1 MTIQNNRPFAA
12 RTLLHSDE
20 QQSIQNN
27 RPFAARTLLH
37 SDEQQS
43 PHKHLGSSA
52 DAQAKAP
59 FVSSTL
65 RLSSSSTVSSAL
77 RTPAGTGV
85 ALKVPRLLVPRE
97 REFHSCWHSLAVLL
111 RPTRLRFYS
120 TPVRLFRHTSG
131 ANSRFAGKALALSM
145 VLHIAGFLS
154 LPYLPS
160 GSLRRGLPA
169 QPAFSEP
176 GKIYYRLTLMD
187 LSEKIPRIDPQARG
201 RQAASPS
208 LVARLAPPESSE
220 THAKLTIILR
230 PPHPDNDKQSIYQSV
245 AAPDLRI
252 TPDLK
257 LPNLLFQAAAV
268 PKPEFRFNPN
278 DSKPRE
284 VKKSVVAESAPT
296 LTTAFNSSV
305 IPLAELPR
313 EQPRLPVPP
322 PPMASTP
329 SQEALATPDGALS
342 ASKVGSGLVTIGK
355 DPGQATAAFSLPIGD
370 RWSEI
375 SISSAGG
382 ASGVAGG
389 KPGGKANGPNTGEGT
404 GGDRST
410 GLGHSD
416 SHGSGT
422 AEVLTI
428 DGNGP
433 ESPSLLDPML
443 PENMV
448 FAVPASVLPRKK
460 AFVVSAGPIG
470 GGGLDVYGALH
481 CGKIDTIFL
490 PMQGASWTLQFC
502 QAKREAATN
511 ESRGRSLAI
520 RLEQGLVPPEVELR
534 FDFRRLPVPRGT
546 AHKLILLKGFIRAD
560 GGVEQVEVFRG
571 VQPQMDEAARIA
583 FRRWRFKPAMR
594 ESQPVEVEILVG
606 IPSDMPVVRVPPS
619 N

>member
-1 MTIQNNRPFAA
+1 VT
-12 RTLLHSDE
+12 
-20 QQSIQNN
+20 IQNN

-52 DAQAKAP
+52 DAQGRAP
-59 FVSSTL
+59 FVTSTL
-65 RLSSSSTVSSAL
+65 RLPSGSTVPSAL
-77 RTPAGTGV
+77 RTPARTGV
-85 ALKVPRLLVPRE
+85 ELRVPRLLVPRE

-111 RPTRLRFYS
+111 RPTRLRLYTTRVQLFQH
-120 TPVRLFRHTSG
+120 TPG
-131 ANSRFAGKALALSM
+131 ANSRFAGKALALSI
-145 VLHIAGFLS
+145 VLHIAGFLW
-154 LPYLPS
+154 LPYRPS
-160 GSLRRGLPA
+160 GSLRRALPA
-169 QPAFSEP
+169 RPAFSEP

-201 RQAASPS
+201 PQAASPS
-208 LVARLAPPESSE
+208 LVAPSPPESTE

-230 PPHPDNDKQSIYQSV
+230 PPHPDNAKQSIYQSV

-257 LPNLLFQAAAV
+257 LPNLILQAAAV
-268 PKPEFRFNPN
+268 PKPQFRFNPN
-278 DSKPRE
+278 DSKPLE

-296 LTTAFNSSV
+296 LATAVNSSV
-305 IPLAELPR
+305 IPLAELPGV
-313 EQPRLPVPP
+313 QPHLPVPP
-322 PPMASTP
+322 PPPASTQ
-329 SQEALATPDGALS
+329 SQESLSTPDGALS
-342 ASKVGSGLVTIGK
+342 AGKVGSGLVTIRK

-370 RWSEI
+370 SWSEI

-382 ASGVAGG
+382 ASGVAGD
-389 KPGGKANGPNTGEGT
+389 KPGGNANGRNTGEGT
-404 GGDRST
+404 GGDAST

-416 SHGSGT
+416 SRGSGT

-428 DGNGP
+428 GGNGS
-433 ESPSLLDPML
+433 ESLSLLDPML

-481 CGKIDTIFL
+481 CGKIDTIFVQMRG
-490 PMQGASWTLQFC
+490 PSWTLQFC
-502 QAKREAATN
+502 QAKRKAATN

-520 RLEQGLVPPEVELR
+520 RLEQGLVPPEVELK
-534 FDFRRLPVPRGT
+534 FDFRRLPVPQGT

-571 VQPQMDEAARIA
+571 VQPQMDEAARVA
-583 FRRWRFKPAMR
+583 FSRWRFRPAMR
-594 ESQPVEVEILVG
+594 ESQPVDVEILVG

>member
-1 MTIQNNRPFAA
+1 
-12 RTLLHSDE
+12 
-20 QQSIQNN
+20 
-27 RPFAARTLLH
+27 
-37 SDEQQS
+37 
-43 PHKHLGSSA
+43 
-52 DAQAKAP
+52 
-59 FVSSTL
+59 V
-65 RLSSSSTVSSAL
+65 
-77 RTPAGTGV
+77 
-85 ALKVPRLLVPRE
+85 
-97 REFHSCWHSLAVLL
+97 
-111 RPTRLRFYS
+111 
-120 TPVRLFRHTSG
+120 
-131 ANSRFAGKALALSM
+131 
-145 VLHIAGFLS
+145 
-154 LPYLPS
+154 
-160 GSLRRGLPA
+160 LPA
-169 QPAFSEP
+169 RPAFSEP

-201 RQAASPS
+201 QQAASPS
-208 LVARLAPPESSE
+208 LVAPLSPPESTE
-220 THAKLTIILR
+220 THAKLPIILR
-230 PPHPDNDKQSIYQSV
+230 PPHPDNAKQSIYQSV

-257 LPNLLFQAAAV
+257 LPNLILQAAAV
-268 PKPEFRFNPN
+268 PKPQFRFNPN
-278 DSKPRE
+278 DSKPLE

-296 LTTAFNSSV
+296 LTTAVNSSV
-305 IPLAELPR
+305 IPLAELPGA
-313 EQPRLPVPP
+313 QPHLPVPPP
-322 PPMASTP
+322 PPMASTQ
-329 SQEALATPDGALS
+329 SQEALSTPNGALS
-342 ASKVGSGLVTIGK
+342 AGNVGSGLVTIGK

-389 KPGGKANGPNTGEGT
+389 KPGGNANGPNTGEGT
-404 GGDRST
+404 GGDAST

-416 SHGSGT
+416 SRGSGT

-428 DGNGP
+428 GGNGP
-433 ESPSLLDPML
+433 ESLSLLDPML

-448 FAVPASVLPRKK
+448 FTVPASVLPRKK

-481 CGKIDTIFL
+481 CGKIDTIFVQ
-490 PMQGASWTLQFC
+490 MQGPSWTLQFC

-534 FDFRRLPVPRGT
+534 FDFRRLPVPQGT

-583 FRRWRFKPAMR
+583 FSRWRFKPAMR
-594 ESQPVEVEILVG
+594 ESQPVDVEILVG
-606 IPSDMPVVRVPPS
+606 ILSDMPVVRVPPS